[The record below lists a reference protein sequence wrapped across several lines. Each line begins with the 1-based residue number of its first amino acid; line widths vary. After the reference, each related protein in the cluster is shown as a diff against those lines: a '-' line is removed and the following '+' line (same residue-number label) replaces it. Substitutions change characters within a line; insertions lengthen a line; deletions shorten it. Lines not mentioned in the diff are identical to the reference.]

1 MRPTRP
7 LKATHPSPDK
17 AKAEAPPPNSTA
29 PAKPRSPLRE
39 RISLAMEMM
48 SPYPSQD

>member
-7 LKATHPSPDK
+7 LKAPHPSPDK
-17 AKAEAPPPNSTA
+17 AKAEAPPPNSMA
-29 PAKPRSPLRE
+29 PTKRRSPMRE

-48 SPYPSQD
+48 SPYPGQD